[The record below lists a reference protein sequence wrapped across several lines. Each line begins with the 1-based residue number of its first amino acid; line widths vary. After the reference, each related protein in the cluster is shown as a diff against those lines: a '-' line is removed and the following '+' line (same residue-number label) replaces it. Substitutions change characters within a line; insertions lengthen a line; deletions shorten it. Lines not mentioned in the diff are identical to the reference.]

1 MTMIRI
7 PGVKSYANEGE
18 RHFYLRRA
26 GERIIDLV
34 SQERIDPARDLSE
47 FVARASNEMKAKL
60 TGLPRMGRG

>member
-26 GERIIDLV
+26 GERIIDSV
-34 SQERIDPARDLSE
+34 SPRSGSIPRAIFPSSWPAR
-47 FVARASNEMKAKL
+47 R
-60 TGLPRMGRG
+60 TR